1 MANLMNEKAEIIFSK
16 FIRLRTYQRKGLN
29 QIQPIGE
36 RASSIILEVFER
48 VLAMVTYL
56 NQRFDVSMCI
66 LFAKVID

>member
-29 QIQPIGE
+29 PIQPIGE
-36 RASSIILEVFER
+36 RDSSIIFEAPER

-66 LFAKVID
+66 LFAKAID